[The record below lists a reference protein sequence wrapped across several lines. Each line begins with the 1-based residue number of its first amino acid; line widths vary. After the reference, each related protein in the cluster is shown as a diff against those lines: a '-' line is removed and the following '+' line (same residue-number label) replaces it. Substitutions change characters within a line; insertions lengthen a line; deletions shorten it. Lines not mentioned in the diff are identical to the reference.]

1 MSKGIR
7 TASGVRRCV
16 RVAVLAAV
24 AGWAA
29 PASAETVIEGRSAQA
44 LRCAVYVGMAG
55 QYGYA
60 EGLVS
65 QDDRDLLTYWSML
78 VLDRWVPLDAD
89 HRLAAYRTA
98 MGELGAAERPY
109 ATIARHADWCVAEF
123 SPTL

>member
-1 MSKGIR
+1 
-7 TASGVRRCV
+7 
-16 RVAVLAAV
+16 
-24 AGWAA
+24 
-29 PASAETVIEGRSAQA
+29 
-44 LRCAVYVGMAG
+44 
-55 QYGYA
+55 
-60 EGLVS
+60 
-65 QDDRDLLTYWSML
+65 ML

>member
-24 AGWAA
+24 AGWVA